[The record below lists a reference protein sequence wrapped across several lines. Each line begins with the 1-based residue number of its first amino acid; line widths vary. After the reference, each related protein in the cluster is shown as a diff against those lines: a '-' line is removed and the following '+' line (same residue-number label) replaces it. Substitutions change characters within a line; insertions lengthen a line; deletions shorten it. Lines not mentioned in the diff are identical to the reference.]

1 MVPSSLHTVTGC
13 LMSHLE
19 PFISYHY
26 YLLSTVLGF
35 SPKNE
40 GLGISEEENVIFVDK
55 KSYYK
60 LKGIW

>member
-1 MVPSSLHTVTGC
+1 MVPSSLHPVTGC

-19 PFISYHY
+19 P
-26 YLLSTVLGF
+26 LLAVDLLGF

-40 GLGISEEENVIFVDK
+40 ELGISEEENVIFVDK

-60 LKGIW
+60 LKDI

>member
-1 MVPSSLHTVTGC
+1 
-13 LMSHLE
+13 MSHLE
-19 PFISYHY
+19 P
-26 YLLSTVLGF
+26 LLAVDLLGF

-40 GLGISEEENVIFVDK
+40 ELGISEEENVIFVDK